1 MAHALA
7 HLQLLEQ
14 RHDGVAGL
22 AGHGHGGATER
33 RVVDAVGVHG
43 AGLLAPGA
51 DVHPA
56 VGVHVAGPPGAD
68 VLVAVGVHVRVAGV
82 GQVRGL
88 PFQEV
93 GGAEDGGRALL
104 QAGRRRLEAQMLEAH
119 RWPVSP
125 QLDRVESYFNKVRS
139 LLH

>member
-1 MAHALA
+1 MMGS
-7 HLQLLEQ
+7 QGS
-14 RHDGVAGL
+14 R
-22 AGHGHGGATER
+22 AGHGHGGSAAGDTRR

-51 DVHPA
+51 DV
-56 VGVHVAGPPGAD
+56 
-68 VLVAVGVHVRVAGV
+68 LVAVGVHVCVADV

-88 PFQEV
+88 PFQEA

-104 QAGRRRLEAQMLEAH
+104 QARRRHLEAQMLEAH

-125 QLDRVESYFNKVRS
+125 QLDRVESYFNKVCS